1 MEPMRAPTGTSADV
15 RRTSQRLADG
25 REIIFF
31 DRPGAPERIVHDPRP
46 LSPAHHV
53 TNIRIDPLLDE
64 PVVIASHRQN
74 RTYQPPVDEC
84 PLCPSTEGRHTEV
97 PTASYQ
103 VAVFENQFPS
113 LAEIGR
119 CEVVCFSSR
128 HDGRFADLSA
138 QQVGLV
144 MEAWI
149 DRSVELATMPGVEQ
163 VFCFENRGQEIG
175 VTLAHPHGQIYAY
188 PYLAPRTAR
197 MLEVATA
204 HHERTGEVLADSV
217 LATERA
223 DGTRVIAES
232 EHWVAFVP
240 YAARWP
246 VEVHLYPKQRV
257 PDLVSLGEAERADFA
272 PIYLDVLGRLDR
284 MYNAPLPYIAAW
296 HQAPVRVGRDLLG
309 LHLELFSIRR
319 TATKLKFL
327 AGSESALGAFVS
339 DVTPEQVAQRLRD
352 LA

>member
-1 MEPMRAPTGTSADV
+1 MTAPSTSSL

-31 DRPGAPERIVHDPRP
+31 DRPGAPERVVNDPRP
-46 LSPAHHV
+46 LEPTGHV
-53 TNIRIDPLLDE
+53 TELRLDPVLDE

-97 PTASYQ
+97 PTPSYQ
-103 VAVFENQFPS
+103 VVVFENQFPS

-144 MEAWI
+144 MQAWI
-149 DRSVELATMPGVEQ
+149 DRTLELSAMDGVEQ
-163 VFCFENRGQEIG
+163 VFCFENRGAEIG

-188 PYLAPRTAR
+188 PYLTPRTSR
-197 MLEVATA
+197 MLDVATA
-204 HHERTGEVLADSV
+204 HRASTGEVLADAV
-217 LATERA
+217 PARELA
-223 DGTRVIAES
+223 DGSRLVAES
-232 EHWVAFVP
+232 EHWLAFVP

-257 PDLVSLGEAERADFA
+257 PDLPALAEAARIDFA
-272 PIYLDVLGRLDR
+272 PIYLDVLARLDR
-284 MYNAPLPYIAAW
+284 MYHAPLPYISAW
-296 HQAPVRVGRDLLG
+296 HQAPVHVGRDLLG

-319 TATKLKFL
+319 TATKLKYL
-327 AGSESALGAFVS
+327 AGSESAMGAFVS
-339 DVTPEQVAQRLRD
+339 DVTPEAVAQQLRD
-352 LA
+352 LAGPA